1 MSDFFIAYID
11 RKKPITYGNN
21 TIETSDKKKA
31 MLHGSRLFCKE
42 QKPCLLSTNFNP
54 ISEERHFSAL
64 LSDHYL
70 SLDKPRPLNLVVV
83 GPELRLRR

>member
-21 TIETSDKKKA
+21 TIEISDKKKA
-31 MLHGSRLFCKE
+31 MLHGSRLFCKK
-42 QKPCLLSTNFNP
+42 QKSCFLSMNFNL

-64 LSDHYL
+64 LSDHS